1 MEYEVYL
8 RREVFEF
15 LRRVRPNEREVLLK
29 LLRTLGHDPYR
40 RGDFTE
46 RDQSGRDVEVVV
58 SRQYAVLFWA
68 TTQRR
73 RSRSSK
79 FDMPTDDASQFFCGH

>member
-15 LRRVRPNEREVLLK
+15 LRECRRDERDQLFTQ
-29 LLRTLGHDPYR
+29 LRALGRDPYR

-46 RDQSGRDVEVVV
+46 RDRSGRDIEV
-58 SRQYAVLFWA
+58 SIFRRFAILYWADHAV
-68 TTQRR
+68 
-73 RSRSSK
+73 K
-79 FDMPTDDASQFFCGH
+79 EMKVTDVRFADR

>member
-15 LRRVRPNEREVLLK
+15 LRQRRSDDRDQLLA
-29 LLRTLGHDPYR
+29 LLRALGQDPHR

-46 RDQSGRDVEVVV
+46 RDQTGRDIEVLVF
-58 SRQYAVLFWA
+58 RRYAVLYWA
-68 TTQRR
+68 DHAVKELKVTEVRFADR
-73 RSRSSK
+73 
-79 FDMPTDDASQFFCGH
+79 

>member
-15 LRRVRPNEREVLLK
+15 LRQCRSAERDQLLA
-29 LLRTLGHDPYR
+29 LLRALGRDPYR

-46 RDQSGRDVEVVV
+46 LDRTGRDIEVLVFRRFAILYWADHAV
-58 SRQYAVLFWA
+58 KEVKVTEVRYAD
-68 TTQRR
+68 R
-73 RSRSSK
+73 
-79 FDMPTDDASQFFCGH
+79 

>member
-15 LRRVRPNEREVLLK
+15 LRRCRSDERDQLLTQ
-29 LLRTLGHDPYR
+29 LEALGRDPYR

-46 RDQSGRDVEVVV
+46 RDQSGRDIEVLII
-58 SRQYAVLFWA
+58 RRYAILYWPDHAVKELKVTEVRYA
-68 TTQRR
+68 DR
-73 RSRSSK
+73 
-79 FDMPTDDASQFFCGH
+79 

>member
-15 LRRVRPNEREVLLK
+15 LRQTRRDERDQ
-29 LLRTLGHDPYR
+29 LLRLLRALGQDPYR

-46 RDQSGRDVEVVV
+46 RDRSGRDIEVLVF
-58 SRQYAVLFWA
+58 RRYAILYWA
-68 TTQRR
+68 DHPVKEMKATEIRYADR
-73 RSRSSK
+73 
-79 FDMPTDDASQFFCGH
+79 

>member
-15 LRRVRPNEREVLLK
+15 LRQCRAAERELLFR
-29 LLRTLGHDPYR
+29 LLRTLGQDPYR

-46 RDQSGRDVEVVV
+46 RDQSGRDIEVVV
-58 SRQYAVLFWA
+58 FRQYAILYWA
-68 TTQRR
+68 DHAVKELKVIEVRYADR
-73 RSRSSK
+73 
-79 FDMPTDDASQFFCGH
+79 